1 MTEELKQK
9 AISFICK
16 KFSIAED
23 KLEEAKDNCD
33 FANIFEHY
41 VDLYIAGAT
50 ENGIQWHDLRK
61 DPNDLPKDNVVLIQ
75 TESNCHFIALYYPEE
90 KWWGTYEMLSHRIHG
105 KIIAWC
111 EIPQFKE

>member
-9 AISFICK
+9 AEKSAE
-16 KFSIAED
+16 KFFGKPTD
-23 KLEEAKDNCD
+23 L
-33 FANIFEHY
+33 
-41 VDLYIAGAT
+41 VDLDNLRIFKNGYLVGAI